1 MYTCTYT
8 DSNIYKYIH
17 VFSDLKLEPSIWET
31 RHYSMICHQSLLW
44 VWKNNWG
51 NNQVIYQ
58 QELIGLYKKAMTE
71 AYNAVD
77 LALDHHIPVPELHVI
92 E

>member
-1 MYTCTYT
+1 M
-8 DSNIYKYIH
+8 
-17 VFSDLKLEPSIWET
+17 
-31 RHYSMICHQSLLW
+31 
-44 VWKNNWG
+44 
-51 NNQVIYQ
+51 IYQ